1 MKQLIDDIEGL
12 LIFFFVVI
20 FPLFYLFQNTWR
32 SYEYHKELERRGV
45 TVKARLLIDDNI
57 QWSRS
62 ATEYYY
68 VYMYN
73 GELDTGSYVN
83 KYTRLNDYYNADTLR
98 IAYEKP
104 IIDIVFLPEFRHQ
117 EVVKVDLFCLPCMM
131 FQYYWPFF
139 SDNCFW
145 LTVLAITFIIYI
157 SLGLYAFKRDREK
170 NGSIPPSSD

>member
-20 FPLFYLFQNTWR
+20 FPLFYLFQNTCR

-45 TVKARLLIDDNI
+45 VVKARLLIDDNI

-83 KYTRLNDYYNADTLR
+83 QDTRLYEYSADTLR

-104 IIDIVFLPEFRHQ
+104 IIDIVFLPEFKHQ
-117 EVVKVDLFCLPCMM
+117 EVIKVDLFYLPSMM
-131 FQYYWPFF
+131 FQYFWPFF
-139 SDNCFW
+139 TGNSFW
-145 LTVLAITFIIYI
+145 LSVLAICFIIYM
-157 SLGLYAFKRDREK
+157 SLGLYALKRDREK